1 MYHAQVHPQHQ
12 VAERVAVDPQVL
24 PGHEVHVDLAPL
36 VFISKGRRDNLLE
49 DTKHM
54 TGCKR
59 VAQWLPC
66 LGNALHDGLA
76 KGTGRI

>member
-12 VAERVAVDPQVL
+12 VAKRVAVDPQVL

-49 DTKHM
+49 DTKAHDELQARY
-54 TGCKR
+54 T
-59 VAQWLPC
+59 VAPLFRERATRWPC
-66 LGNALHDGLA
+66 
-76 KGTGRI
+76 